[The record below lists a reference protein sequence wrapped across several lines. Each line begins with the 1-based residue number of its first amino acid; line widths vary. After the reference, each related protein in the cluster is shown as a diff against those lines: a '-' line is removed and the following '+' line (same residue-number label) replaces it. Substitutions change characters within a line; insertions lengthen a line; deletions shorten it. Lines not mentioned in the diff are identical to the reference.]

1 MPFHFI
7 YIKGIKMF
15 KKLSNRFLQLS
26 ILASLLPAKAFA
38 VLPAAGDVADGAS
51 TTSPIQM
58 FRDFGSR
65 GVTIAGTLI
74 AGLIVLGIGYH
85 IYSAFT
91 EAREK
96 REWGGF
102 GVTASVGVV
111 VAASTVIMA
120 VLAIDYA
127 AL

>member
-1 MPFHFI
+1 ML
-7 YIKGIKMF
+7 
-15 KKLSNRFLQLS
+15 KKISHRLLQLS
-26 ILASLLPAKAFA
+26 ILAFLLPGKVFA
-38 VLPAAGDVADGAS
+38 LLPAAGDVADGAS

-58 FRDFGSR
+58 FRDFGER
-65 GVTIAGTLI
+65 GVTIAGTVI

-111 VAASTVIMA
+111 VAAGTVVMA
-120 VLAIDYA
+120 VLAIEYA
-127 AL
+127 TA